1 MPIVVLD
8 MYEHAY
14 AMDYGAKAGPYVD
27 AVMAA
32 LDWRAADRRFAAV
45 PV

>member
-1 MPIVVLD
+1 

-14 AMDYGAKAGPYVD
+14 AVDYGAKAGPYVD

-32 LDWRAADRRFAAV
+32 LDWRAADRRFGATAG
-45 PV
+45 

>member
-14 AMDYGAKAGPYVD
+14 AMGYGAKARHYVD

-32 LDWRAADRRFAAV
+32 LYWRAADRRFAAV
-45 PV
+45 SV